1 MTKQTWLK
9 PIYGLIG
16 FTTTAMPVLAQ
27 TTSDPTG
34 IGVNTDIQPVSSKGA
49 DLKATIVGFIN
60 YFLLILGLVA
70 VGFIIYAGVKML
82 TSQGN
87 EQKVKEGTKMITYA
101 VIGLIVIFL
110 AYAIV
115 AWVANVTPNTNPTP
129 TGV

>member
-9 PIYGLIG
+9 PIYGLVG

-27 TTSDPTG
+27 TGNP
-34 IGVNTDIQPVSSKGA
+34 IGVDTDIQPASSKGA
-49 DLKATIVGFIN
+49 DLKATIVTFIN

-87 EQKVKEGTKMITYA
+87 ETKVKEGTKMITYA
-101 VIGLIVIFL
+101 IIGLLVIFL

-129 TGV
+129 TGTGV

>member
-9 PIYGLIG
+9 PLYGLIG
-16 FTTTAMPVLAQ
+16 FATTAMPVWAQ
-27 TTSDPTG
+27 TGGGTASD
-34 IGVNTDIQPVSSKGA
+34 IGVDQTIKPAPSKGEN
-49 DLKATIVGFIN
+49 LKDTIVGFIN

-87 EQKVKEGTKMITYA
+87 ESKVKEGTKMITYA
-101 VIGLIVIFL
+101 IIGLLVIFL

-115 AWVANVTPNTNPTP
+115 AWVANVTPNTNPT
-129 TGV
+129 T